1 MLTNILQIADLW
13 KEKGNPE
20 KAIMALRW
28 GLKEIEGSGC
38 EKELASLWQMLLLTL
53 SMFEQE
59 YDELEEAKKHIR
71 QAVRVEQGNLPV
83 PSDEDN
89 DTSFLVEDGSVK
101 IIQTA
106 CDSDSQIIML
116 LSAMENEE
124 LLVAAKEEYNKHS
137 HSPLA

>member
-71 QAVRVEQGNLPV
+71 QAVRVEQGNCLLLQKRSTINIHIPLLHNLT
-83 PSDEDN
+83 E
-89 DTSFLVEDGSVK
+89 LEGAVK
-101 IIQTA
+101 KT
-106 CDSDSQIIML
+106 QIHITI
-116 LSAMENEE
+116 LSSTEKGN
-124 LLVAAKEEYNKHS
+124 
-137 HSPLA
+137 SP